1 MYRRALNSI
10 VHWNW
15 ALSRLESWVSPWINA
30 RAVSPLQQQR
40 ATVAL
45 SIAHTH
51 TRAHIISTHLKL
63 FDNLSVDP
71 GSVFVFASQWFGV
84 IYILAT
90 QIQFFKHQAP
100 PSFQTSASNGKHSV
114 ICIGKVTDN
123 SRRGWKPDSSSS
135 LSDSVNAVCIWE
147 QSTAVRDALSDL
159 WKQNWLTYHLE
170 MSIFSTEIHVSLLI
184 ISRCF
189 HQSSSN
195 WSVWLV

>member
-1 MYRRALNSI
+1 MQGLLAHCS
-10 VHWNW
+10 
-15 ALSRLESWVSPWINA
+15 SRGLPWLCQH
-30 RAVSPLQQQR
+30 R
-40 ATVAL
+40 
-45 SIAHTH
+45 TH

-90 QIQFFKHQAP
+90 QIQFFKHRAP

-170 MSIFSTEIHVSLLI
+170 MSIFSTEIHVSAGVYGIWCTLI